1 MVKLRLR
8 RKGRTHH
15 AIYDIVAMD
24 GRSRRDG
31 AFLERIGYYDPHSS
45 TNVIKIK
52 QDRAIYWLNVG
63 AQPTDVVRL
72 LLSYDG
78 VLLRRALEFKGKS
91 EEEINIEVD
100 KHREI
105 VVERHKRRKDLR
117 AKRKADKIKAE
128 IDAKA
133 AAEKAAA
140 DAKAAEEKAAA
151 DAKAAAEKAAAD
163 AKAAEEKAAAD
174 AKAAEEKAASEA

>member
-15 AIYDIVAMD
+15 AVYDIVAMD
-24 GRSRRDG
+24 SRSRRDG
-31 AFLERIGYYDPHSS
+31 AFLEKVGYYDPHAS

-78 VLLRRALEFKGKS
+78 VLLRRALEFKGKT
-91 EEEINIEVD
+91 EEEINVEVE
-100 KHREI
+100 KHRKI
-105 VVERHKRRKDLR
+105 VEQRHERRKLLR
-117 AKRKADKIKAE
+117 VKRKENKIKAE
-128 IDAKA
+128 AEAKL
-133 AAEKAAA
+133 AAEKAEA
-140 DAKAAEEKAAA
+140 DAKAAEEAAKEA
-151 DAKAAAEKAAAD
+151 
-163 AKAAEEKAAAD
+163 AKAAEEA
-174 AKAAEEKAASEA
+174 AKAAEEAAKAAEAEA